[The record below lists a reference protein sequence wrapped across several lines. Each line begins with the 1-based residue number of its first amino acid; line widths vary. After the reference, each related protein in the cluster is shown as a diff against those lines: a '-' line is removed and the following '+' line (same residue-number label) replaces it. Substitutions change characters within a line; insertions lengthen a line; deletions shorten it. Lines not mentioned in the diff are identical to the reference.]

1 VQLEP
6 ADILGHSRIER
17 PLEKRSKPPATADVA
32 PLRSR
37 TELALHFATSKLPVP
52 DIELKSAKINVAL
65 IHRTILQKW
74 QQLQDR
80 LRT

>member
-1 VQLEP
+1 
-6 ADILGHSRIER
+6 
-17 PLEKRSKPPATADVA
+17 VA